1 MEELYQAIEEELPE
15 LEEEVV
21 FRWRFDQLERAGYAA
36 DAAFEMAGRSDIDL
50 HGALDLVQR
59 GCPVDLA
66 FRILD

>member
-1 MEELYQAIEEELPE
+1 MEELYQALEEELPE

-21 FRWRFDQLERAGYAA
+21 FRWRFDQLERAGYPG

-50 HGALDLVQR
+50 HRALDLVQR
-59 GCPVDLA
+59 GCPVDVA